1 MNARSLRNKVDEVLS
16 VVEDFDTD
24 IAFIQETWL
33 KSSDG
38 AIRSKIKQHGFSLST
53 FRKPRKSDMGGGVA
67 TIYKSLLK
75 VRKVPRKTNYKSFEN
90 LECLIDTENGL
101 LRFINIYRPDYSA
114 KHRFTTSSFI
124 NEFSEYIQDVSVL
137 PGEPVFIGDF
147 NIHVENADDNST
159 VKKFLDMLDN
169 FGYQQ
174 LIHQPTHRL
183 NGTLDLIFTRAPEK
197 ISDVNVC
204 TNLTRS
210 DHDPLVF
217 YYDSKPVFDTS
228 DKFISFRQWKKFDI
242 PRFKTSLLQSC
253 LNDPIAD
260 DVSLENA
267 VDLYNNTL
275 RKLIDEQCPVVK
287 RKVKHRNGSQ
297 HAWFKLNPELKV
309 LKRTKRIAHREY
321 QKRMTTESIKV
332 YKDALK
338 AFNDARNK
346 TRMKFNKG
354 KIDDANGDLKS
365 MYTIVKSLID
375 ENSPPIL
382 PTHTNSK
389 ELANDFAN
397 FFNNKISK
405 IRKDL
410 ESSSEI
416 ATLSD
421 SFDQSSKSISKFGKF
436 TYIGNDDICKLVM
449 SMKPKN
455 NPQDPIPTWL
465 VKKCVGEL
473 ISILSFIINKSL
485 QSGCFPGN
493 LKHASVKPSVKD
505 KNEDTE
511 NKKNYRP
518 VSNLCFLSKL
528 LEKSALVQINDYI
541 NSENLHSVYQSGYR
555 PNHSCETSVF
565 KLTFDIHESIK
576 NKKMVAALFLD
587 MSAAF
592 DTVDHPVLLRRLEQ
606 DFGFEGNVL
615 AWFESYLANRTFSVV
630 IDGEH
635 SDIFT
640 LLYGVPQGSLLGP
653 LLFILYT
660 KELSTIA
667 LKHGLRIQIYA
678 DDTTLYIEFRPL
690 TERYEAFVSI
700 KKCLEEIQLFLTQ
713 SFLKL
718 NTGKTATTFF
728 GSKYQTSVFD
738 DLCIEYQSNTLPK
751 EPLFKKTLGVLL
763 DSNLTMEKQINSL
776 RKACSYSL
784 HKLQHIRYGLDV
796 PTRILLIKTFVLS
809 QIDYCNIL
817 FLNTPDYLIQ
827 RLQLVLNACIRF
839 IYDLKRREH
848 VTPYLAKAHILPVK
862 YRIIYKSC
870 MITYKVM
877 NGLCPEYLNDTV
889 KQYSDYINYNVH
901 FTRAQ
906 CDVMMLKPSVSKN
919 PMSEKLVT
927 HWNSLPISLRYI
939 TELELF
945 KKDLKTHLFVRA
957 FY

>member
-1 MNARSLRNKVDEVLS
+1 MLS
-16 VVEDFDTD
+16 IVEDFGTD

-38 AIRSKIKQHGFSLST
+38 AILSKIKQHGFSLCT
-53 FRKPRKSDMGGGVA
+53 FRKPRKSDLGGGVA
-67 TIYKSLLK
+67 AIYKSLLK

-90 LECLIDTENGL
+90 LECLIDTDNGL

-147 NIHVENADDNST
+147 NIHVENADDNNT
-159 VKKFLDMLDN
+159 VKKFLDMLNN
-169 FGYQQ
+169 FGYEQ
-174 LIHQPTHRL
+174 LVHEPTHRL

-197 ISDVNVC
+197 ISGVNVC

-217 YYDSKPVFDTS
+217 YHNSKPLFDTS
-228 DKFISFRQWKKFDI
+228 DKVISYRQWSKFDI
-242 PRFKTSLLQSC
+242 LKFKSSLLQSC
-253 LNDPIAD
+253 LNDPIANN
-260 DVSLENA
+260 VSLEDA

-275 RKLIDEQCPVVK
+275 QRLIDEQCPVVK

-297 HAWFKLNPELKV
+297 HGWFKLNPQLKA
-309 LKRTKRIAHREY
+309 LKRSKRIAHREY
-321 QKRMTTESIKV
+321 QKKKTTESTKE
-332 YKDALK
+332 YKIALK

-346 TRMKFNKG
+346 TRMEFNKG
-354 KIDDANGDLKS
+354 KIDDAQGDLKS
-365 MYTIVKSLID
+365 MYTIVKSLIN
-375 ENSPPIL
+375 ENCPPIL
-382 PTHTNSK
+382 PAHTNSK

-397 FFNNKISK
+397 FFIDKVSK
-405 IRKDL
+405 IRNDL
-410 ESSSEI
+410 ESSNENT
-416 ATLSD
+416 TLSQ
-421 SFDQSSKSISKFGKF
+421 SLNQSSNDSITKFGKF
-436 TYIGNDDICKLVM
+436 INIGNDDLCKLVM
-449 SMKPKN
+449 SMKSKN
-455 NPQDPIPTWL
+455 NPRDPIPTWL

-485 QSGCFPGN
+485 QSGCFPDN
-493 LKHASVKPSVKD
+493 LKHACVKPSLKD
-505 KNEDTE
+505 ANEDTE

-528 LEKSALVQINDYI
+528 LEKSALVQINDHI
-541 NSENLHSVYQSGYR
+541 NSEKLHSVYQSGYR

-592 DTVDHPVLLRRLEQ
+592 DTVDHRVLLGRLAQ
-606 DFGFEGNVL
+606 GFGFEGNAL
-615 AWFESYLANRTFSVV
+615 AWLKSYLTNRTFSVV

-640 LLYGVPQGSLLGP
+640 LLFGVPQGSLLGP

-667 LKHGLRIQIYA
+667 LKHGLNIQIYA
-678 DDTTLYIEFRPL
+678 DDTTLYIDFRPL
-690 TERYEAFVSI
+690 MERYDAFVSI
-700 KKCLEEIQLFLTQ
+700 DKCLEEMQLFLTQ

-718 NTGKTATTFF
+718 NAGKTATIFF

-738 DLCIEYQSNTLPK
+738 NLCIEYQNEALLK
-751 EPLFKKTLGVLL
+751 ESMFKKTLGVLL
-763 DSNLTMEKQINSL
+763 DSNLTMEKQINSM

-848 VTPYLAKAHILPVK
+848 VTPFLAKAHILPVK

-870 MITYKVM
+870 MTIYKVM
-877 NGLCPEYLNDTV
+877 NGFSPDYLNDIV
-889 KQYSDYINYNVH
+889 RQYSDYINDTAH
-901 FTRAQ
+901 FTRSQ
-906 CDVMMLKPSVSKN
+906 CDVMMLKPSVGNN

-927 HWNSLPISLRYI
+927 HWNSLPMSLRYI
-939 TELELF
+939 TELERF
-945 KKDLKTHLFVRA
+945 KKDLKTHLFVHT